1 MQPIGSLPDAARLN
15 LTVGLPLRHR
25 EALASLVQQ
34 IYDPASPKFHRYL
47 SPAEFADQFG
57 PTKQDYQALIDFAR
71 ANHFQVTGL
80 HPNRTLLEVSASVA
94 DIRRV
99 LRVNIRVYQHP
110 TEPRA
115 FYCPD
120 AAPSIDAG
128 IPVLA
133 IEGLDNFSAPHANFK
148 KAPIA
153 PEGGAEPSG
162 GSGPGGGYIGK
173 DFRAAYAPGVTLTGR
188 GQTAALV
195 EFDGYYPS
203 DIAAY
208 ESKAGLSSVTL
219 SNVLVDGF
227 GGAPSFQN
235 SEVAADIDLLVSMA
249 PGLSKILVYEESVFS
264 PVDDLLNRIATDN
277 LAAQISCSWIFISV
291 DAVTDQIFQQFAAQG
306 QSFFCASADFG
317 ADPPG
322 QVSAPTGD
330 PYITVVGGT
339 VLSTTG
345 TNGPW
350 QSETV
355 WSGSSGGFTTNYA
368 IPSWQAGIS
377 MATNQGSTAYRN
389 LPDVAMCAF
398 NVFLIADDNTSESFY
413 GTSAAAPLWAGFT
426 ALVNQQAAKYGNGPV
441 GFLNPAL
448 YAIGAGAGYATN
460 FHDITIGN
468 NTNANSPNAYFAARG
483 YDLCTGW
490 GTPNGSNLINTLAPP
505 DTLVM
510 LPVAG
515 FISSGP
521 GGGPFNVTAENF
533 LLTNEGTASL
543 SWCLQSDA
551 PWLSAWPTN
560 GSLSP
565 GATASVLVNLNA
577 ASNLLVGSYTAHLT
591 LTNLGNGL
599 LHHRSFTLQIS
610 DPLTLSPAAGYE
622 FDGPPSGP
630 FNAAAILCRLTNAS
644 QVAVNWNVV
653 TNPPWLDVSPTNG
666 VLGPFGAAVVNCS
679 LNVAA
684 TNLPAGAW
692 SAGVLF
698 SNNTFAAGESL
709 PLLFM
714 IGQLVQNGGFETG
727 DLTGWTLNGDTA
739 YVSAS
744 TYDGAIHS
752 GAYGAFLVNNGALG
766 YLSQTIPT
774 IPGQMYSVSLWLDSS
789 DGATPNGFQVSW
801 EGNVVYNETN
811 LPGIG
816 WTNLQFTLAATN
828 PYSVLQIGFA
838 NAASF
843 FGLDDISVTA
853 APPTLGGIT
862 PSAGPVAGGTT
873 LTITGSGFQG
883 HAAVAFGSVAAAAV
897 TFNSATNLTVVTP
910 ASSTVGA
917 VNVALTNADGQ
928 SAVLTN
934 GFVFVGT
941 PVITWTNP
949 PALTYGGALGAAQ
962 LNASANVPGAFS
974 YVPPAGTV
982 LNAGSN
988 LLSAAF
994 TPNDSTDY
1002 YSVTDFVSLVVS
1014 PAPLSV
1020 TASNA
1025 TRSYGIT
1032 NPVFTGVI
1040 AGLRNGD
1047 NITASYGCGATSV
1060 SPAGTYPII
1069 PNLADPGGRLP
1080 DYQVTIVD
1088 GTLTILA
1095 PVLPVFQAAFQSG
1108 NRIAFS
1114 WAATAG
1120 ANYQV
1125 QYNSCL
1131 TATNWADL
1139 GGPITATN
1147 ATVTVTDPVTDAQR
1161 FYRVLQVPQ

>member
-1 MQPIGSLPDAARLN
+1 
-15 LTVGLPLRHR
+15 VG
-25 EALASLVQQ
+25 
-34 IYDPASPKFHRYL
+34 
-47 SPAEFADQFG
+47 
-57 PTKQDYQALIDFAR
+57 
-71 ANHFQVTGL
+71 
-80 HPNRTLLEVSASVA
+80 
-94 DIRRV
+94 
-99 LRVNIRVYQHP
+99 
-110 TEPRA
+110 
-115 FYCPD
+115 
-120 AAPSIDAG
+120 
-128 IPVLA
+128 
-133 IEGLDNFSAPHANFK
+133 
-148 KAPIA
+148 
-153 PEGGAEPSG
+153 
-162 GSGPGGGYIGK
+162 
-173 DFRAAYAPGVTLTGR
+173 
-188 GQTAALV
+188 
-195 EFDGYYPS
+195 
-203 DIAAY
+203 
-208 ESKAGLSSVTL
+208 
-219 SNVLVDGF
+219 
-227 GGAPSFQN
+227 
-235 SEVAADIDLLVSMA
+235 
-249 PGLSKILVYEESVFS
+249 
-264 PVDDLLNRIATDN
+264 
-277 LAAQISCSWIFISV
+277 
-291 DAVTDQIFQQFAAQG
+291 
-306 QSFFCASADFG
+306 
-317 ADPPG
+317 
-322 QVSAPTGD
+322 
-330 PYITVVGGT
+330 
-339 VLSTTG
+339 
-345 TNGPW
+345 
-350 QSETV
+350 
-355 WSGSSGGFTTNYA
+355 
-368 IPSWQAGIS
+368 
-377 MATNQGSTAYRN
+377 
-389 LPDVAMCAF
+389 
-398 NVFLIADDNTSESFY
+398 
-413 GTSAAAPLWAGFT
+413 
-426 ALVNQQAAKYGNGPV
+426 
-441 GFLNPAL
+441 
-448 YAIGAGAGYATN
+448 
-460 FHDITIGN
+460 
-468 NTNANSPNAYFAARG
+468 G

-521 GGGPFNVTAENF
+521 GGGPFNVTAESF

-551 PWLSAWPTN
+551 PWLSVWPTN
-560 GSLSP
+560 GSLNP

-577 ASNLLVGSYTAHLT
+577 AVSNLLVGSYTGRLT

-599 LHHRSFTLQIS
+599 LHHRSFTLQVS

-653 TNPPWLDVSPTNG
+653 SNPPWIDVSPTNG
-666 VLGPFGAAVVNCS
+666 VLGPFSAAVVNCS
-679 LNVAA
+679 LNAAA

-698 SNNTFAAGESL
+698 SNSTFAAEESL

-727 DLTGWTLNGDTA
+727 DLTGWALTGDTA

-801 EGNVVYNETN
+801 EGNVVFNGTN
-811 LPGIG
+811 LPGVG
-816 WTNLQFTLAATN
+816 WTNLQFSLAATN

-853 APPTLGGIT
+853 APPTLGGVS

-883 HAAVAFGSVAAAAV
+883 HATVAFGSVAAAAV

-917 VNVALTNADGQ
+917 VNVAITNADGQ

-949 PALTYGGALGAAQ
+949 PALTYGDALGAAQ
-962 LNASANVPGAFS
+962 LNTSANVPGAFS

-982 LNAGSN
+982 LNAGTN

-994 TPNDSTDY
+994 TPNDSADY
-1002 YSVTDFVSLVVS
+1002 YSVTDFVSLVVA

-1025 TRSYGIT
+1025 TRPYGIT

-1040 AGLRNGD
+1040 TGLRNGD
-1047 NITASYGCGATSV
+1047 NITASYGCGATSA

-1069 PNLADPGGRLP
+1069 PSLADPGGRLP
-1080 DYQVTIVD
+1080 DYQVSIVD

-1095 PVLPVFQAAFQSG
+1095 PVLPVLQAAFQSG
-1108 NRIAFS
+1108 NKIAFT
-1114 WAATAG
+1114 WAATTG

-1125 QYNSCL
+1125 QYNSSL

-1147 ATVTVTDPVTDAQR
+1147 TTVTVTDPVTEAQR